1 MTILPRRSVNRSLIN
16 AFTISL
22 CLVFSHSIFIYY
34 IGTLSAMLLWKWGIC
49 IVSLDP
55 HDRLS
60 YLPIFLSALS
70 QISENIWMTLEK
82 VLLYYQPSD
91 VNCVIVGTLLKYNEN
106 QFSVCVW
113 RGMGDKVGGH
123 LGGNGKTNYFSSLAI
138 VAGNLNKN

>member
-22 CLVFSHSIFIYY
+22 CLVSSHSIFIYY
-34 IGTLSAMLLWKWGIC
+34 IGTPSTMLLWKWGIC
-49 IVSLDP
+49 TVSLGP

-91 VNCVIVGTLLKYNEN
+91 VNCIIVGSLLKYNEN
-106 QFSVCVW
+106 QCFVCVW
-113 RGMGDKVGGH
+113 RGRGDKVGGIKEEM
-123 LGGNGKTNYFSSLAI
+123 GKQIILA
-138 VAGNLNKN
+138 VLL